1 MIPLLKMVALLAG
14 SHVVVHLNLMPE
26 KHVAKYAARMQI
38 VKVVNGAGLFM
49 RTIAVPLPR
58 RAILEAAIRKF
69 CFFVLCQL
77 IRITLSL
84 PIDRHIKSE

>member
-49 RTIAVPLPR
+49 RTTAVLLTL
-58 RAILEAAIRKF
+58 AVEEVVLRK
-69 CFFVLCQL
+69 VLL
-77 IRITLSL
+77 WYVSR
-84 PIDRHIKSE
+84 PNSEMICKTTKKD